1 MNLIR
6 LQLKWLHFTL
16 FDDNSIIFI
25 WLYTFFV
32 YSIFNFNRLSILK
45 VSLPIWYLNHFKWIY
60 LHIWI
65 FLSSLLSY
73 YRCRTWRAVFWNF
86 LASRI
91 WRISKAIKDIFSDQI
106 SNTKIESMI
115 SPSRC
120 DPCNGSPLFPLIVFH
135 EFNWL
140 QSHVFYSYEIN
151 GRFHH
156 FERWKMKLTF
166 RSRNHFQRYI

>member
-1 MNLIR
+1 MIR
-6 LQLKWLHFTL
+6 LQLKWLHLIL
-16 FDDNSIIFI
+16 FDDNSFILI
-25 WLYTFFV
+25 WLYTILV
-32 YSIFNFNRLSILK
+32 YSILNLSIFK

-60 LHIWI
+60 LHMWI

-73 YRCRTWRAVFWNF
+73 YRCCNWRSLFWNV

-106 SNTKIESMI
+106 SNTKIESMV
-115 SPSRC
+115 SPLRC

-135 EFNWL
+135 GFKWL
-140 QSHVFYSYEIN
+140 QSDGFYSYEIN

-156 FERWKMKLTF
+156 FEQWKIKLTF
-166 RSRNHFQRYI
+166 QT